1 MKRMKRLASLML
13 AMVLAVM
20 LVMPVSADE
29 PVAKSAG
36 GYTITITDI
45 KKNHIYEA
53 YQIFAGNIHTEVV
66 EGKEVTTLSNIVWG
80 SGVSEEGQ
88 SELGNAA
95 DLAETLTTT
104 ESAAA
109 FAEIVAAY
117 LQAPTAS
124 EEATGVYTISGLAAG
139 YYLVKDKDGSLTG
152 KDDSYTSYIL
162 RVVEDQNVTTKADM
176 STVIKKVKDINDS
189 DAQPATDWQDSAD
202 YDIGDDVP
210 FQLKATLANN
220 VTSYDTYKV
229 VFNDTLSAGLTYN
242 NDAVVKVDGND
253 KTTGFNIKY
262 EGTTLTVS
270 CDDVK
275 AQGATNAS
283 IITVDYTA
291 KLNSS
296 AVLGISGNPNNVY
309 LEYSNNPN
317 SAQEELGKTEEDTV
331 IVFTYKVK
339 INKKDKD
346 GNPLDGAMF
355 KLEKLVKTDVAHAG
369 EWVLVKEFTA
379 EDDVLNVFTFT
390 GLDDGEYRLTE
401 TVTPSGYNTMDPVT
415 FLVKADHDVD
425 AVEPKLNS
433 LTGSKVTGEISFTTT
448 LDEGKMSADVVNYK
462 GTELPSTGGMGT
474 TVFYAVGSVLVLGAV
489 VVLITKKRMNA
500 EK

>member
-13 AMVLAVM
+13 AMILAVM
-20 LVMPVSADE
+20 MVLPVSAVE
-29 PVAKSAG
+29 EKSL

-45 KKNHIYEA
+45 KEGHIYEA
-53 YQIFAGNIHTEVV
+53 YQIFAGSIHTESV

-88 SELGNAA
+88 SALGNAA
-95 DLAETLTTT
+95 DLAATLTTT
-104 ESAAA
+104 ESAAM
-109 FAEIVAAY
+109 FAESVAAY
-117 LQAPTAS
+117 LQAPTES
-124 EEATGVYTISGLAAG
+124 EEATGVYTISGLKAG

-152 KDDSYTSYIL
+152 RDDSYTSYIL

-176 STVIKKVKDINDS
+176 STVVKKVKDINDS
-189 DAQPATDWQDSAD
+189 DAQHATDWQDSAD
-202 YDIGDDVP
+202 YDIGDAVP

-220 VTSYDTYKV
+220 VTSYNTYKV
-229 VFNDTLSAGLTYN
+229 VFNDTLSSGLTYN
-242 NDAVVKVDGND
+242 KDAVVRVDGID
-253 KTTGFNIKY
+253 KTAGFEITY
-262 EGTTLTVS
+262 EGTTLKVS
-270 CDDVK
+270 CEDVR

-291 KLNSS
+291 ELNAL
-296 AVLGISGNPNNVY
+296 AVLGKDGNPNNVY

-317 SAQEELGKTEEDTV
+317 SSQEELGKTEKDTV
-331 IVFTYKVK
+331 IVFTYKVQ
-339 INKKDKD
+339 INKTDKD
-346 GNPLDGAMF
+346 SKPLDGAMF
-355 KLEKLVKTDVAHAG
+355 KLEKLVKTNVAHAG

-379 EDDVLNVFTFT
+379 EDDVSNVFTFT

-433 LTGSKVTGEISFTTT
+433 LTGSNVTGEISFTAT
-448 LDEGKMSADVVNYK
+448 LDEGKMSADVVNYR
-462 GTELPSTGGMGT
+462 GRELPSTGGMGT

>member
-1 MKRMKRLASLML
+1 MKRMKRLTSLML
-13 AMVLAVM
+13 AMILAVM
-20 LVMPVSADE
+20 MVLPVSADE
-29 PVAKSAG
+29 PAAQDVG
-36 GYTITITDI
+36 EYTITITDI
-45 KKNHIYEA
+45 KEDHVYEA
-53 YQIFAGNIHTEVV
+53 YQIFAGSIHTETV

-80 SGVSEEGQ
+80 SGVTEAGQ
-88 SELGNAA
+88 TELGNAA
-95 DLAETLTTT
+95 DLAETLKTA
-104 ESAAA
+104 ELAAT
-109 FAEIVAAY
+109 FAENVAQY
-117 LQAPTAS
+117 LQNPIES
-124 EEATGVYTISGLAAG
+124 QEAIGVYTISGLAAG
-139 YYLVKDKDGSLTG
+139 YYLVKDKDGSLTW

-229 VFNDTLSAGLTYN
+229 VFHDTLSSGLTYN

-275 AQGATNAS
+275 VQGATNAS

-291 KLNSS
+291 ELNSS
-296 AVLGISGNPNNVY
+296 AVLGKSGNPNNVY

-331 IVFTYKVK
+331 IVFTYKVQ

-346 GNPLDGAMF
+346 GNPLDGAKF
-355 KLEKLVKTDVAHAG
+355 KLEKLIKTDVEQAG
-369 EWVLVKEFTA
+369 DWALVKEFTA
-379 EDDVLNVFTFT
+379 EDVVSNVFTFN

-433 LTGSKVTGEISFTTT
+433 LTGSNVTGEISFTTE